1 VKKFIAVCTT
11 ALLAVGLALSGAGAA
26 TATTSTPEPC
36 VPSDAWTETVT
47 GTPGADA
54 VYETVVV
61 TEAGWQRYSWT
72 GGQSVEAPAFPGAEW
87 QANVAGDPH
96 KIGVEGAY
104 RQGEGNE
111 GRGSWFY
118 LEATPEITEEVLV
131 TEAVIEVPDSYIEH
145 EAVVCDEEEEE
156 PSAKLPGMRDVV
168 ECGVVTLTF
177 TNPTEFAFAGDYRV
191 DDEAASHVDYYGLGD
206 FYQIVNMP
214 KNSTKTVT
222 IPFDEDTGT
231 HTVSYRIG
239 LGAESDWYIGWKTL
253 EVESDC
259 ILPPVPQECVVTY
272 GDWFTEG
279 DDTAPTENEDGL
291 LFVGGVNDA
300 MGVGIGIGGNL
311 QGLPTISYDVEA
323 DAYSLSKFYPRI
335 VIDSSAD
342 GGSSYNSMTVVSE
355 GPVDGSAIASGKLT
369 NGSRVAQ
376 TLDEWA
382 AYYPNNTLRFFFL
395 GTDSGSNA
403 DVSVLLKSVSSDC
416 FSDTWGYG
424 SQPPIDVVRTPW
436 VDGTYDCDAT
446 TVAQTRTVTK
456 TPYILVEGEWVLD
469 TENAVVK
476 EKTRERDLTEE
487 EQAENV
493 CPTEINEIAV
503 IESVDKCGVE
513 DDTYTV
519 PETEGYVWQIDG
531 ETVDAGTYAGEG
543 TVVLTAV
550 AVDGFVFSG
559 DFELVQTIEFTDE
572 ACPVIVPEEPVTP
585 VVDRAPIAKADVL
598 AYTGRDLTPFGIA
611 AAIMLAIG
619 SALLVT
625 RKVIAKQ

>member
-1 VKKFIAVCTT
+1 MKKFIAVCTT

-145 EAVVCDEEEEE
+145 EAVECD
-156 PSAKLPGMRDVV
+156 
-168 ECGVVTLTF
+168 
-177 TNPTEFAFAGDYRV
+177 
-191 DDEAASHVDYYGLGD
+191 
-206 FYQIVNMP
+206 
-214 KNSTKTVT
+214 
-222 IPFDEDTGT
+222 
-231 HTVSYRIG
+231 
-239 LGAESDWYIGWKTL
+239 
-253 EVESDC
+253 
-259 ILPPVPQECVVTY
+259 PVPVGPKECIVTW

-279 DDTAPTENEDGL
+279 DDTAPTENENGL

-424 SQPPIDVVRTPW
+424 SQPPINVVRTPW

-519 PETEGYVWQIDG
+519 PETDGYVWQIDG

-572 ACPVIVPEEPVTP
+572 ACPVVVPEEPEEPVTP

-598 AYTGRDLTPFGIA
+598 PYTGMDLTPFGIA

-619 SALLVT
+619 SALLVA